1 MFVIQPDSG
10 TFAHQ
15 KNKND
20 KMKKVFAVLA
30 IAGTLAACNNNS
42 EKKDGAA
49 DTTAI
54 NNMIDSA
61 KGAMDKMV
69 DSASNSM
76 NNMVD
81 SAKGAM
87 DKMADSATK
96 KIEEAKPKM

>member
-1 MFVIQPDSG
+1 
-10 TFAHQ
+10 
-15 KNKND
+15 
-20 KMKKVFAVLA
+20 MKKVFAVMA
-30 IAGTLAACNNNS
+30 IAGVMVACNNKG
-42 EKKDGAA
+42 EKKEGGA
-49 DTTAI
+49 DTAAI

-87 DKMADSATK
+87 DKMTDSAAK
-96 KIEEAKPKM
+96 KMEEMKPKM